1 MPEVVSRPSNGPARS
16 ESVQRAAQRAHR
28 RHRLEKI
35 VSSFGLLLLTLAM
48 VGFFS
53 ILSPSSFGTAETFR
67 SIADQNSVLLLL
79 ALAVLL
85 PLAAGEFDLSVG
97 ANLGISQILVIDL
110 QSRAGMGW
118 PLAVLI
124 TLGAGAVIGIVN
136 GWLVTR
142 VKINSFI
149 ATLGTS
155 TILAGLA
162 SWISHDEVI
171 FEGISQGFT
180 DLGRN
185 QLAGIPLSF
194 VYAIAVAIVLWL
206 FLEFLPSGRSLYA
219 AGGNPDAARLSG
231 IRVDRLK
238 AGSFVACG
246 VISAF
251 AGIVLA
257 MRSGSASPS
266 LGPEYLLS
274 AYAATF
280 LGATAVTVGR
290 VNVWG
295 TVLAMAF
302 LAVSITGIQTE
313 GAASWTQPVFYGIAL
328 LVAVALSTSLVKRL
342 RAPAA
347 APDPEEEEPARVE
360 PAA

>member
-1 MPEVVSRPSNGPARS
+1 MTDLMSRETREGTAAAPSS
-16 ESVQRAAQRAHR
+16 AAQRAHR

-48 VGFFS
+48 VGLFS

-97 ANLGISQILVIDL
+97 ANLGVCQILVVAL
-110 QSRAGMGW
+110 QSRSGMGW
-118 PLAVLI
+118 PAAVLI
-124 TLGAGAVIGIVN
+124 TLAVGATIGLVN
-136 GWLVTR
+136 SLLVTR
-142 VKINSFI
+142 VRINSFI

-155 TILAGLA
+155 TILAGIS
-162 SWISHDEVI
+162 SWISRDEVI
-171 FEGISQGFT
+171 FEGISHAFT

-185 QLAGIPLSF
+185 QLAGIPLPF
-194 VYAIAVAIVLWL
+194 VYAIVVAFFLWL
-206 FLEFLPSGRSLYA
+206 FLEFLPSGRALYA
-219 AGGNPDAARLSG
+219 TGGNPEAARLSG
-231 IRVDRLK
+231 LRVERLK
-238 AGSFVACG
+238 GASFVACG
-246 VISAF
+246 VVSAF
-251 AGIVLA
+251 AGTVLA

-280 LGATAVTVGR
+280 LGATAVSVGR

-302 LAVSITGIQTE
+302 LAVSITGIQIE
-313 GAASWTQPVFYGIAL
+313 GAPSWTQPIFYGTAL
-328 LVAVALSTSLVKRL
+328 LVAVALSTGLTKRL
-342 RAPAA
+342 RAPRS
-347 APDPEEEEPARVE
+347 EPNQDAE
-360 PAA
+360 QPAG

>member
-1 MPEVVSRPSNGPARS
+1 MTDLMSQRPRDGAVAAESSTPA
-16 ESVQRAAQRAHR
+16 RAHR
-28 RHRLEKI
+28 RHRMEKLI
-35 VSSFGLLLLTLAM
+35 SSFGLLLLTLAM
-48 VGFFS
+48 AGFFS
-53 ILSPSSFGTAETFR
+53 ILSPSSFGTLETFR
-67 SIADQNSVLLLL
+67 SIADQNAVLLLL

-97 ANLGISQILVIDL
+97 ANLGVCQILVVAL
-110 QSRAGMGW
+110 QSRSGIDW

-124 TLGAGAVIGIVN
+124 TLAVGAAIGLVN
-136 GWLVTR
+136 GLLVTR

-155 TILAGLA
+155 TILAGIA
-162 SWISHDEVI
+162 SWISRDEVI
-171 FEGISQGFT
+171 FEGVQQAFT

-185 QLAGIPLSF
+185 QLVGIPLPF
-194 VYAIAVAIVLWL
+194 VYALVVAIALWL
-206 FLEFLPSGRSLYA
+206 FLEFLPSGRALYA
-219 AGGNPDAARLSG
+219 TGGNPEAARLSG
-231 IRVDRLK
+231 LRVERLK
-238 AGSFVACG
+238 GASFVACG
-246 VISAF
+246 VVSAL

-302 LAVSITGIQTE
+302 LAVSITGIQIE
-313 GAASWTQPVFYGIAL
+313 GAASWSQPIFYGTAL
-328 LVAVALSTSLVKRL
+328 LVAVALSMALTKRL
-342 RAPAA
+342 RAPQHQNDRDAQQ
-347 APDPEEEEPARVE
+347 PAG
-360 PAA
+360 